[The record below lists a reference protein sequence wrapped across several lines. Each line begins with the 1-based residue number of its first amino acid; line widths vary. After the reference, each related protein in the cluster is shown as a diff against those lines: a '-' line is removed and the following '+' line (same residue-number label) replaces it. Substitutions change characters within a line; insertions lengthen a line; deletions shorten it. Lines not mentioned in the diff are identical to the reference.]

1 MWSLSARQGVAPTP
15 AGVPARQ
22 RQQHAARASR
32 GRASRGAP
40 LVLSASLSS
49 PEDVAQAAQF
59 KPLPG
64 VGNSRMLG
72 VEIQVPRLEADPAH
86 QGVASPFCTFSACA
100 LPTTPRLGPRTAL
113 NLHHAFVSDD
123 DRVLLKSISYGNATS
138 AGAEDCDADCNFTPR
153 WCALP
158 STLPSAASLASI
170 TQLEVA
176 YRPACPTW
184 LNCLPLCGWLA
195 AARWQRRRVT
205 VTPRAADCVC
215 ALCASVTT
223 RCIRAGPRAD
233 IYFKPEEV
241 KAAIVTCGGLCP
253 GLNDVIRQIVI
264 TLEVGYGVDDIVGIP
279 FGYRGF
285 FEPGLEVRRWWR
297 PVARCANG

>member
-1 MWSLSARQGVAPTP
+1 MWSLSARQGAAPTP
-15 AGVPARQ
+15 VGVPTRQ

-49 PEDVAQAAQF
+49 PDDVAQAAQF

-64 VGNSRMLG
+64 VGNSRALG

-100 LPTTPRLGPRTAL
+100 LPTTPRLGPRTSL

-158 STLPSAASLASI
+158 STLPSPPPPGAASRSRRSHIAQPAPPAS
-170 TQLEVA
+170 T
-176 YRPACPTW
+176 ACP
-184 LNCLPLCGWLA
+184 CAAGWL
-195 AARWQRRRVT
+195 QR
-205 VTPRAADCVC
+205 
-215 ALCASVTT
+215 
-223 RCIRAGPRAD
+223 
-233 IYFKPEEV
+233 
-241 KAAIVTCGGLCP
+241 GGKW
-253 GLNDVIRQIVI
+253 G
-264 TLEVGYGVDDIVGIP
+264 E
-279 FGYRGF
+279 
-285 FEPGLEVRRWWR
+285 
-297 PVARCANG
+297 